1 MLLCAQLVY
10 FDEATPVFDVGDP
23 SDRIWFLKEGCLVLD
38 APFGRLTLDKPGEV
52 VGEVCTFRNV
62 PRTHAARTV
71 TETSMYALLKRDIEE
86 VFELDW
92 LAAVTHAACTH
103 CTALHCTARH
113 GTRTHAHAQVF
124 KRHPLELQVVLRM
137 VKKSPSE
144 LDDDFVDYMGCTTAQ
159 ANQNGPS
166 ARLHSFGPHERATAA
181 LAIGA

>member
-1 MLLCAQLVY
+1 
-10 FDEATPVFDVGDP
+10 VFDVGDP

-92 LAAVTHAACTH
+92 LAVTH
-103 CTALHCTARH
+103 CTALHARARIRCSS
-113 GTRTHAHAQVF
+113 GIRSSC
-124 KRHPLELQVVLRM
+124 
-137 VKKSPSE
+137 KSCCGWSRKARPSS
-144 LDDDFVDYMGCTTAQ
+144 TTT
-159 ANQNGPS
+159 S
-166 ARLHSFGPHERATAA
+166 STTWAA
-181 LAIGA
+181 PPPR